1 MKRIIPI
8 LYLLSISATIYAQQ
22 PIVRYQG
29 KMSKI
34 HREKR
39 LDAEILVDT
48 IQAKHLYALGPVEN
62 LRGEIIVWDNQPFV
76 AAITTT
82 GEPYLLKNVKNLKAI
97 FLVYTDIPK
106 WDTIAIAEKPSSIE
120 ALQNTITKVANQHGT
135 DTNTAFPFIILGKV
149 KQGSGHIMYMDTSIK
164 KVTTDAIK
172 EATYIH
178 SFKDQNAQ
186 MLGFYSQHHQSIFTH
201 HDSYLHIHYRLGN
214 KYQAGHLQEVVFE
227 TSAPLRILL
236 PHK

>member
-1 MKRIIPI
+1 MRIIPI
-8 LYLLSISATIYAQQ
+8 LYLLSISATFYAQQ

-34 HREKR
+34 HQEKR
-39 LDAEILVDT
+39 FDAEIMVDT

-97 FLVYTDIPK
+97 FLVYADIPK
-106 WDTIAIAEKPSSIE
+106 WDTIAITERPFSMDD
-120 ALQNTITKVANQHGT
+120 LQNTITKVANQHGT

-149 KQGSGHIMYMDTSIK
+149 KQGSGHILFMDTTIK
-164 KVTTDAIK
+164 KITSNTIK
-172 EATYIH
+172 EATYIN

-214 KYQAGHLQEVVFE
+214 KYQAGHLQEVAFE
-227 TSAPLRILL
+227 TSAPLHLLL